1 MAIIYEAIDIKI
13 PKIKRRETTG
23 WIKKVITRFNKK
35 AGDIIYVFCSDAEI
49 LRINQ
54 VYLKH
59 DYYTDIITFDYS
71 EGDKISGDLFIS
83 LETIKTN
90 SKKFKTKFDEE
101 LRRVMV
107 HGILHLC
114 GYEDKTPVMK
124 KVMREKEDEALRLFF
139 SAD

>member
-35 AGDIIYVFCSDAEI
+35 AGDIIYVFCSEAEI

-139 SAD
+139 GAD